1 MHHSIEFHLRLTFS
15 KILGNRKLPVNTH
28 TYFSE
33 VHLHTCNSGHYLT
46 ARKLDIILLQCI
58 SSYIFI
64 SQSDIGCDR
73 GLPGTYI
80 VKTNHITTG

>member
-33 VHLHTCNSGHYLT
+33 VHLHTCNGCHNLA
-46 ARKLDIILLQCI
+46 ARKSDILFLQTI
-58 SSYIFI
+58 YSHIFI
-64 SQSDIGCDR
+64 AQPDIRCNR
-73 GLPGTYI
+73 SLAGT
-80 VKTNHITTG
+80 